1 MHFQWHLP
9 VVSTSLAGVGDGV
22 SELRGVA
29 GVVVT
34 GRPQLAAAGRAGR
47 GAGAVR
53 PCQENII
60 SIFGVAIMRQYETYS
75 LISVTKTTFFTP
87 LWIIEAIECQQMTC
101 TWHMQMNYELTFTR
115 QINGGPLASGL
126 TVNIN
131 WAPKSAIWSLKL
143 LPFRWTFVSVWKWH
157 F

>member
-1 MHFQWHLP
+1 M
-9 VVSTSLAGVGDGV
+9 AGVGDGV

-34 GRPQLAAAGRAGR
+34 GRPQLAAGGRAGR

-53 PCQENII
+53 PCQDII

-101 TWHMQMNYELTFTR
+101 T
-115 QINGGPLASGL
+115 
-126 TVNIN
+126 
-131 WAPKSAIWSLKL
+131 
-143 LPFRWTFVSVWKWH
+143 
-157 F
+157 